1 MNGRD
6 RDTAALVA
14 LQYTERI
21 SARKRDALIRRLP
34 VPSELFTEEG
44 ATLLRTLSPEAADEF
59 KTVSEG
65 IDGVFDALKRAGASW
80 VTCLD
85 DEFPELL
92 REIEPMPAAL
102 FVKGSVS
109 ALGGFALGVVG
120 TRKPTRYGLKLADM
134 FAREF
139 ARAGITVVSGF
150 ARGVDT
156 AAHKACIE
164 GGAPTVA
171 VFGCGV
177 DICYPGENRA
187 LYDAIIG
194 GGGAVVS
201 EYPLSTKPVS
211 YHFPER
217 NRLISGLSRGIF
229 LPEAAK
235 KSGSL
240 ITAELALEQG
250 RDLFVTPG
258 SVFSEESGG
267 TNELLRSAPH
277 ALVLS
282 PDDVL
287 AHYRMTAAERVREG
301 DTGQMTIEET
311 TVIEALRRGEMHFE
325 ELIAETGLGASE
337 LSDILVN
344 LELSGI
350 AEQTGGNHYALC

>member
-59 KTVSEG
+59 KAVSER
-65 IDGVFDALKRAGASW
+65 IDGVFDALERAGASW

-201 EYPLSTKPVS
+201 EYPLSTKPVG

-229 LPEAAK
+229 LPVLAGEGVVAEGQLVGFALRIAPCAEKNEKNHENAVDEHVLDDHLSAAGK
-235 KSGSL
+235 
-240 ITAELALEQG
+240 
-250 RDLFVTPG
+250 LFHAAPPA
-258 SVFSEESGG
+258 SP
-267 TNELLRSAPH
+267 RSAARARSLSAWRRH
-277 ALVLS
+277 ACS
-282 PDDVL
+282 TR
-287 AHYRMTAAERVREG
+287 ARE
-301 DTGQMTIEET
+301 MM
-311 TVIEALRRGEMHFE
+311 A
-325 ELIAETGLGASE
+325 
-337 LSDILVN
+337 
-344 LELSGI
+344 
-350 AEQTGGNHYALC
+350 